1 MNKRK
6 TIPSLFLW
14 GLGALVLS
22 YAQIAAAVD
31 SISLTPGSDITFTT
45 PSDSRT
51 LSIQVSPAEAG
62 VNLVVDVDTSVVGV
76 SANTLTTDSNGTASL
91 TITPGRQNNT
101 VFLTVLAG
109 GVESNAV
116 IVTVTPDAIGSAQI
130 SIVPSDLQIDWNN
143 NPNSQATIVLVPPQ
157 ITTVTIRNENPD
169 IVTTPTSLTTD
180 SGGRAELNIIAN
192 KKGTAKLTASLA
204 DGTVSNTLT
213 INVTDTSTPLTTNV
227 TKIELGMEES
237 TTFMVE
243 GGTGDYTWSVQD
255 GAGIFDNM
263 TGSPV
268 TYTAPDY
275 PDSFKIEVKD
285 GKQTVTIDVNVTDS
299 LRLHPRQVYLKMGQQ
314 VALEALGGKG
324 PYKFSVLTG
333 TATTPAP
340 IDGAPNFAKVT
351 APNARGEFQ
360 IEVYDESLAKTAQ
373 STLNVVEGMQLSPRE
388 VEVTQKGVPGTI
400 QIQDG
405 RPPFQVQ
412 VDKGNFKLVGR
423 QVQIFPPVE
432 NGIYKLVV
440 TDAIGE
446 VAEADINVKI
456 SGRLEISPSNPAVT
470 LGDTITF
477 STLGGQAPYTFR
489 SPKGTLSCYECE
501 STVLTVTG
509 TDSDIILWVTDS
521 TGVKATALVN
531 VIQPI
536 RLEPSGSQF
545 DLYPG
550 ESKRFNKISGGSGTY
565 FYSTSFGRSEN
576 TIQETSDGGVIF
588 TAPKY
593 SGEVTLTVNDTRG
606 SEPAIV
612 KFNVFPVRL
621 AITPSIRFLDMGSTN
636 QVFEIISGEQ
646 DTKFKVWTEK
656 GKADKKGDKIL
667 YTPPP
672 GLATKDVLH
681 VVSLDT
687 AEEATAEIEIVRA
700 LSVTPA
706 VMYLDNSSQASKDFH
721 TSGGTGTYQ
730 FSARYGTFE
739 PQFADASE
747 TGVTVTY
754 KSPGPMK
761 KDEVITVTDS
771 RGRKHSAIVRINNQ
785 LRMTP
790 QMVTLAPGASVEF
803 IGIHGVGP
811 YAPSVT
817 AGNVTQTY
825 VEAGEVR
832 FSYTAPAEA
841 GEYQITVVDAN
852 DKEVTGTIYVT
863 ADLKMTAHLA
873 VLRMG
878 ESTTITA
885 TGGIAPYSFNT
896 TSGYLSKTDQ
906 PGEVSYTAP
915 VGFEGNEMN
924 DYVTATD
931 SNGAQV
937 STEIRVIKTPKSVL
951 SANSSSFVEGDKL
964 NLNLTVLGEGQAD
977 VYAAV
982 LLHDGQLFF
991 FGDNGAITPELIP
1004 YRQNLVISDK
1014 TTHETVLSFDLP
1026 NLGQGQSTLYTQL
1039 VKPGTPTTVEAVL
1052 DPANMLCGFGC
1063 GLGIDTLELKLE

>member
-1 MNKRK
+1 VNKRK

-31 SISLTPGSDITFTT
+31 SISLSPGSDITFTD
-45 PSDSRT
+45 SSASRT
-51 LSIQVSPAEAG
+51 LLVQVSPAEAG
-62 VNLVVDVDTSVVGV
+62 VTLVVDVDTSVVGV
-76 SANTLTTDSNGTASL
+76 SANTLSTDSNGTASL
-91 TITPGRQNNT
+91 TITPGSQNNT

-116 IVTVTPDAIGSAQI
+116 TVTVTPDAIGPAQLN
-130 SIVPSDLQIDWNN
+130 IVPSELQIDWNN
-143 NPNSQATIVLVPPQ
+143 NPNSQATITLVPPQ

-169 IVTTPTSLTTD
+169 IVTVPTSLTTD
-180 SGGRAELNIIAN
+180 NGGRAEINIIAN

-227 TKIELGMEES
+227 TQIELEMEES
-237 TTFMVE
+237 TTFTVT
-243 GGTGDYTWSVQD
+243 GGTGDYRWTVQD
-255 GAGIFDNM
+255 GIFDKM
-263 TGSPV
+263 TGSQV
-268 TYTAPDY
+268 TYTAPNY
-275 PDSFKIEVKD
+275 PDSFQVEVKD
-285 GKQTVTIDVNVTDS
+285 GKQTAIIHVNVTDS
-299 LRLHPRQVYLKMGQQ
+299 LRLYPKQVYLKMGEQ

-373 STLNVVEGMQLSPRE
+373 STLNVVEEMVLSPRE
-388 VEVTQKGVPGTI
+388 VEVTQEGVPGTI

-412 VDKGNFKLVGR
+412 VEKGNFKLVGR
-423 QVQIFPPVE
+423 QVQIIPPVE

-456 SGRLEISPSNPAVT
+456 PGRLNISPSNPEVT
-470 LGDTITF
+470 LTDTITF
-477 STLGGQAPYTFR
+477 SALGGQAPYTFE
-489 SPKGTLSCYECE
+489 SPKGTLSCNECE

-521 TGVKATALVN
+521 TGAKATASVN

-565 FYSTSFGRSEN
+565 FYSTSFGRAEN

-593 SGEVTLTVNDTRG
+593 AGEVTLTVNDTRG

-612 KFNVFPVRL
+612 KFNVFPVKL
-621 AITPSIRFLDMGSTN
+621 AITPSIRSLDMGSTN

-646 DTKFKVWTEK
+646 DKRFKVWTEK
-656 GKADKKGDKIL
+656 GKADKKGNKIL
-667 YTPPP
+667 YTAPP

-687 AEEATAEIEIVRA
+687 AEEATAEIEIVQA
-700 LSVTPA
+700 LSISPA
-706 VMYLDNSSQASKDFH
+706 MMYLDNSPQASKEFH

-730 FSARYGTFE
+730 FRARYGTFE

-754 KSPGPMK
+754 KSPGSMK

-771 RGRKHSAIVRINNQ
+771 RGRKHSARVRINNQ

-790 QMVTLAPGASVEF
+790 EIVTLAPGASVEF
-803 IGIHGVGP
+803 IGIHGVEP
-811 YAPSVT
+811 YTATVT
-817 AGNVTQTY
+817 AGNATQTY

-832 FSYTAPAEA
+832 FQYTAPPEA

-863 ADLKMTAHLA
+863 ADLKMTAELA
-873 VLRMG
+873 VLRID

-885 TGGIAPYSFNT
+885 QGGIAPYTFNT

-915 VGFEGNEMN
+915 VNFEGDEMT

-937 STEIRVIKTPKSVL
+937 STEIRVIKTPKSL
-951 SANSSSFVEGDKL
+951 LTANSSSFVEGDKL

-982 LLHDGQLFF
+982 YLHNEQLFF

-1004 YRQNLVISDK
+1004 YRQNLVASDK
-1014 TTHETVLSFDLP
+1014 TSQENVLSFDLP
-1026 NLGQGQSTLYTQL
+1026 NLGEGQSTLYTQL
-1039 VKPGTPTTVEAVL
+1039 VKPGTPPTVDALLNPE
-1052 DPANMLCGFGC
+1052 NHLCDFGC
-1063 GLGIDTLELKLE
+1063 GLGIDQLKLKLE